1 MDRKAWIAITLS
13 VVGLVAWQW
22 YISKYITPAQQAA
35 AAAAAAA
42 PAPSAAPAGSVPAAA
57 VSPAGNALTPAASAT
72 PGAAAQSATPPQQV
86 MTARAESLSAEGAEF
101 VFNNGSGGIEQ
112 VILLMHQ
119 GENQQSVSLNR
130 DRGMPIG
137 ALGFNPGEVFGGFE
151 MSTDRTK
158 GEVTFSKT
166 AADGMEITK
175 RFVLPPAS
183 EKNRLYIV
191 NLEVSFRNPGK
202 SDLQVPAFFVGTG
215 GSAPIHQSDLPMYT
229 RFDWSSG
236 GKMTTIDVNWFSPST
251 IPLVGIQTR
260 GERPLYLE
268 SKPDVQWA
276 AVASQYFCTI
286 VTAKDPA
293 ASVWARRFDTKK
305 QNNASVFGIQG
316 GIGQAG
322 FAVAPGATVT
332 KSFEIYAG
340 PKELQRLRK
349 IGGNQDAVLNF
360 GMFGFISEFLLWAM
374 NTLHGW
380 LGSYAAAI
388 IVLTLIIKSGL
399 WPIQNKA
406 TNEMRKMSS
415 LSPKMTELKEKFKD
429 DPQKMNE
436 ETMKLYREYG
446 VNPFSGCIPMFIQ
459 IPIFFGFYSMLGTAI
474 ELRNSSFFWIHDLSQ
489 PDTIGHFLGFPIN
502 LLPLIMSLTM
512 VWQMV
517 ITPKSGDAAQQRI
530 LYFMPIIFLTFAY
543 NYASGLALYW
553 TTQNIF
559 SIVQL
564 YLTRN
569 RPLPTLEKKSVI
581 AKREAAKNPKKKRP

>member
-13 VVGLVAWQW
+13 VAGLIAWQW
-22 YISKYITPAQQAA
+22 YVGKYITPAQQAA
-35 AAAAAAA
+35 TASPTGTAA
-42 PAPSAAPAGSVPAAA
+42 P
-57 VSPAGNALTPAASAT
+57 SPVASAT
-72 PGAAAQSATPPQQV
+72 PAVLEAATPTPAPPRQV

-101 VFNNGSGGIEQ
+101 VFNNDSGGIEQ

-119 GENQQSVSLNR
+119 GENRQSVSLNR

-151 MSTDRTK
+151 MSADRAK
-158 GEVTFSKT
+158 GEVTFSKA
-166 AADGMEITK
+166 AADGLEITK
-175 RFVLPPAS
+175 RFVLPSAS
-183 EKNRLYIV
+183 EKNRLYTV
-191 NLEVSFRNPGK
+191 NLEVGFRNPGT
-202 SDLQVPAFFVGTG
+202 SALQVPEFFVGTG
-215 GSAPIHQSDLPMYT
+215 GAAPIHQSDLPMYT
-229 RFDWSSG
+229 KFDWSHG
-236 GKMTTIDVNWFSPST
+236 GKAENIDVNWFSAST
-251 IPLVGIQTR
+251 IPVVGIQTR

-286 VTAKDPA
+286 VTSKDPS

-305 QNNASVFGIQG
+305 QNDSPVFGIQG
-316 GIGQAG
+316 GIGQTG
-322 FAVAPGATVT
+322 FAVPPGATVT
-332 KSFEIYAG
+332 KTFEIYAG
-340 PKELQRLRK
+340 PKELDRLRK
-349 IGGNQDAVLNF
+349 LGGNQDAVLNF

-374 NTLHGW
+374 NVLHSW
-380 LGSYAAAI
+380 FGSYAAAI

-406 TNEMRKMSS
+406 TNEMRKMSA
-415 LSPKMTELKEKFKD
+415 LSPKMTELKEKYKD

-446 VNPFSGCIPMFIQ
+446 VNPFSGCIPMLIQ
-459 IPIFFGFYSMLGTAI
+459 IPIFFGFYAMLGTAI

-489 PDTIGHFLGFPIN
+489 PDTVGHLLGFPIN

-530 LYFMPIIFLTFAY
+530 LYFMPVIFLTFAY

-581 AKREAAKNPKKKRP
+581 AKREAAKNPRKKRP

>member
-22 YISKYITPAQQAA
+22 YVGKYITPAQQAA

-42 PAPSAAPAGSVPAAA
+42 
-57 VSPAGNALTPAASAT
+57 SPAGKAPEATAAGTTPTPAATAT
-72 PGAAAQSATPPQQV
+72 PGAATQSATPPQQV

-101 VFNNGSGGIEQ
+101 VFNNDSGGIEQ
-112 VILLMHQ
+112 VILLMHR
-119 GENQQSVSLNR
+119 GENQGSVSLNR

-137 ALGFNPGEVFGGFE
+137 ALGFNPGEVSGGFE
-151 MSTDRTK
+151 MRADRAK

-166 AADGMEITK
+166 AADGLEITK
-175 RFVLPPAS
+175 RFVLPAAS
-183 EKNRLYIV
+183 EKDRLYVV
-191 NLEVSFRNPGK
+191 NLDVSFRNPGATEI
-202 SDLQVPAFFVGTG
+202 QVPAFFIGTG
-215 GSAPIHQSDLPMYT
+215 GAAPIHQSDLPMYNC
-229 RFDWSSG
+229 FDWSSA
-236 GKMTTIDVNWFSPST
+236 GKMTTIDVNWFSAST
-251 IPLVGIQTR
+251 IPLIGIETR
-260 GERPLYLE
+260 GERPLYQE

-286 VTAKDPA
+286 VTSKDPA
-293 ASVWARRFDTKK
+293 AAVWARRFDTKK
-305 QNNASVFGIQG
+305 QNNTPVFGIQG
-316 GIGQAG
+316 AVGLGG
-322 FAVAPGATVT
+322 FSVAPGATVT

-340 PKELQRLRK
+340 PKELARLRK

-406 TNEMRKMSS
+406 TNEMRKMSA
-415 LSPKMTELKEKFKD
+415 LSPKMTELKEKYKD

-446 VNPFSGCIPMFIQ
+446 VNPFSGCIPMLIQ

-489 PDTIGHFLGFPIN
+489 PDTVGHILGFPIN
-502 LLPLIMSLTM
+502 LLPIIMSFTM

-530 LYFMPIIFLTFAY
+530 LYFMPVIFLAFAY

-569 RPLPTLEKKSVI
+569 KPLPTLEKKSVI

>member
-13 VVGLVAWQW
+13 VAGLIGWQW
-22 YISKYITPAQQAA
+22 YVGKYITPAQQAA
-35 AAAAAAA
+35 AAAAA
-42 PAPSAAPAGSVPAAA
+42 SASPVASV
-57 VSPAGNALTPAASAT
+57 TPAASPAASASPVTAASAAT
-72 PGAAAQSATPPQQV
+72 PTQPV

-101 VFNNGSGGIEQ
+101 VFNNDSGGIEQ

-119 GENQQSVSLNR
+119 GENRQSVSLNR

-137 ALGFNPGEVFGGFE
+137 ALGFNAGDVDGGFE
-151 MSTDRTK
+151 MRADRTK

-166 AADGMEITK
+166 ATDGLEITK

-191 NLEVSFRNPGK
+191 NLEISFRNPGTAA
-202 SDLQVPAFFVGTG
+202 LQVPAFYVGAG
-215 GSAPIHQSDLPMYT
+215 GAAPIHQSDLPMYT
-229 RFDWSSG
+229 KFDWSHG
-236 GKMTTIDVNWFSPST
+236 GKAENIDVNWFSASS
-251 IPLVGIQTR
+251 IPLIGIQTR

-268 SKPDVQWA
+268 SKPDIQWA

-286 VTAKDPA
+286 VTSKDPSV
-293 ASVWARRFDTKK
+293 SVWARRFDTKK
-305 QNNASVFGIQG
+305 QNNTPVFGIQG
-316 GIGQAG
+316 GIGQGG
-322 FAVAPGATVT
+322 FSVAPGETVT
-332 KSFEIYAG
+332 KKFEIYAG
-340 PKELQRLRK
+340 PKELARLRK
-349 IGGNQDAVLNF
+349 LGDNQDAVLNF
-360 GMFGFISEFLLWAM
+360 GMFGFISEVLLWAM

-406 TNEMRKMSS
+406 TNEMRKMSA
-415 LSPKMTELKEKFKD
+415 LAPKMTELKEKYKD

-446 VNPFSGCIPMFIQ
+446 VNPFSGCIPMLIQ
-459 IPIFFGFYSMLGTAI
+459 IPIFFGFYAMLGTAI
-474 ELRNSSFFWIHDLSQ
+474 ELRNSSFFWITDLSQ
-489 PDTIGHFLGFPIN
+489 PDTVGHILGFPIN

-581 AKREAAKNPKKKRP
+581 AKREAAKNSKKKRP

>member
-13 VVGLVAWQW
+13 VAGLFAWQW
-22 YISKYITPAQQAA
+22 YVGKYLAPAQNAA
-35 AAAAAAA
+35 AAASPAGTA
-42 PAPSAAPAGSVPAAA
+42 PAPEAT
-57 VSPAGNALTPAASAT
+57 VSPTVAATPSASAT
-72 PGAAAQSATPPQQV
+72 PGAVAQTTPPRQV
-86 MTARAESLSAEGAEF
+86 MTARAETLSAEGAEF
-101 VFNNGSGGIEQ
+101 VFNNDSGGIEQ

-119 GENQQSVSLNR
+119 GENRQSVSLNR

-151 MSTDRTK
+151 MNADRAK

-166 AADGMEITK
+166 AADGLEITK
-175 RFVLPPAS
+175 RFTLPPAS

-191 NLEVSFRNPGK
+191 NLEVAFRNPGT
-202 SDLQVPAFFVGTG
+202 SGLQVPAFFIGTG
-215 GSAPIHQSDLPMYT
+215 GAAPIHQSDLPMYT
-229 RFDWSSG
+229 KFDWSHA
-236 GKMTTIDVNWFSPST
+236 GKVEKIDVNWFSASSVPLIG
-251 IPLVGIQTR
+251 IPLHA
-260 GERPLYLE
+260 ERPLYQE
-268 SKPDVQWA
+268 SKPDVQWSS
-276 AVASQYFCTI
+276 VSSQYFCTI
-286 VTAKDPA
+286 VTSKDPA
-293 ASVWARRFDTKK
+293 ASVWARRFDTRK
-305 QNNASVFGIQG
+305 QNNAPVFGVQG
-316 GIGQAG
+316 AVGLAG
-322 FAVAPGATVT
+322 FSIAPGATVT

-340 PKELQRLRK
+340 PKELARLRK
-349 IGGNQDAVLNF
+349 LGPNQDAVLDF

-415 LSPKMTELKEKFKD
+415 LSPKMAELKEKYKD

-446 VNPFSGCIPMFIQ
+446 VNPFSGCLPMLIQ
-459 IPIFFGFYSMLGTAI
+459 IPIFFGFYAMLGTAI

-489 PDTIGHFLGFPIN
+489 PDTIGHVLGFPVN
-502 LLPLIMSLTM
+502 LLPIIMSFTM
-512 VWQMV
+512 IWQMV

-530 LYFMPIIFLTFAY
+530 LYFMPVIFLVFCY

>member
-22 YISKYITPAQQAA
+22 YVSKYITPAQQAA
-35 AAAAAAA
+35 AATAAAAA
-42 PAPSAAPAGSVPAAA
+42 ASASPAATA
-57 VSPAGNALTPAASAT
+57 PAASAPVAT
-72 PGAAAQSATPPQQV
+72 PAPGATTAASTPAQPV
-86 MTARAESLSAEGAEF
+86 MTARAESLTAGGADF
-101 VFNNGSGGIEQ
+101 VFNNDAGGIEQ
-112 VILLMHQ
+112 VVLLSFQ
-119 GENQQSVSLNR
+119 GENQESVSLNR

-137 ALGFNPGEVFGGFE
+137 AIGFNPGEVAGGFE
-151 MSTDRTK
+151 MSADRTK
-158 GEVTFSKT
+158 GEVTFTKS
-166 AADGMEITK
+166 APDGLEITK
-175 RFVLPPAS
+175 RFVLPPTSDKA
-183 EKNRLYIV
+183 RLYTV
-191 NLEVSFRNPGK
+191 NLDVSFRNPGK
-202 SDLQVPAFFVGTG
+202 SALQVPAFFVGTG
-215 GSAPIHQSDLPMYT
+215 GAAPIHLSDQSRYT
-229 RFDWSSG
+229 CFDWSSA
-236 GKMTTIDVNWFSPST
+236 GKMTSIDVNWFSPGS
-251 IPLVGIQTR
+251 IPIIGIQTHP
-260 GERPLYLE
+260 EHPIYLE
-268 SKPDVQWA
+268 SKPEVQWA

-286 VTAKDPA
+286 VTSEEPA
-293 ASVWARRFDTKK
+293 ASVWAKRFDTKK
-305 QNNASVFGIQG
+305 QNNAPVFGIQG
-316 GIGQAG
+316 AVGLAG
-322 FAVAPGATVT
+322 FSVAPGETVT
-332 KSFEIYAG
+332 KKFAIYAG
-340 PKELQRLRK
+340 PKELSRLRK
-349 IGGNQDAVLNF
+349 LGGNQDAVLNF
-360 GMFGFISEFLLWAM
+360 GMFGIISETLLWAM
-374 NTLHGW
+374 NALHGW

-415 LSPKMTELKEKFKD
+415 LAPKMTELKEKYKD

-436 ETMKLYREYG
+436 ETMKLYGEYG

-459 IPIFFGFYSMLGTAI
+459 IPIFFGFYNMLGSAI
-474 ELRNSSFFWIHDLSQ
+474 ELRNSSFFWITDLSQ
-489 PDTIGHFLGFPIN
+489 PDTVGHILGFPIN

-517 ITPKSGDAAQQRI
+517 ITPKSGDASQQRI

>member
-1 MDRKAWIAITLS
+1 
-13 VVGLVAWQW
+13 
-22 YISKYITPAQQAA
+22 
-35 AAAAAAA
+35 
-42 PAPSAAPAGSVPAAA
+42 
-57 VSPAGNALTPAASAT
+57 
-72 PGAAAQSATPPQQV
+72 
-86 MTARAESLSAEGAEF
+86 
-101 VFNNGSGGIEQ
+101 
-112 VILLMHQ
+112 
-119 GENQQSVSLNR
+119 
-130 DRGMPIG
+130 
-137 ALGFNPGEVFGGFE
+137 
-151 MSTDRTK
+151 
-158 GEVTFSKT
+158 
-166 AADGMEITK
+166 
-175 RFVLPPAS
+175 
-183 EKNRLYIV
+183 
-191 NLEVSFRNPGK
+191 
-202 SDLQVPAFFVGTG
+202 
-215 GSAPIHQSDLPMYT
+215 MYT
-229 RFDWSSG
+229 CFDWSSA
-236 GKMTTIDVNWFSPST
+236 GKMTTIDVNWFSAST

-260 GERPLYLE
+260 SERPLYNE

-286 VTAKDPA
+286 VTSKDPS

-305 QNNASVFGIQG
+305 QNDAPVFGIQG
-316 GIGQAG
+316 GIGQTG
-322 FAVAPGATVT
+322 FTVAPGATVT
-332 KSFEIYAG
+332 KSFEIYTG
-340 PKELQRLRK
+340 PKELARLRK

-360 GMFGFISEFLLWAM
+360 GMFGFISEFLLWGM
-374 NTLHGW
+374 NVLNGW

-429 DPQKMNE
+429 DPQKMNQ

-446 VNPFSGCIPMFIQ
+446 VNPFSGCIPMLIQ

-489 PDTIGHFLGFPIN
+489 PDTVGHILGFPIN

-517 ITPKSGDAAQQRI
+517 ITPKTGDAAQQRI

-581 AKREAAKNPKKKRP
+581 AKREAAKNPKKKRL

>member
-1 MDRKAWIAITLS
+1 MTADINSDISIQNAALEADKKTAREDALS
-13 VVGLVAWQW
+13 DNAQIGIKSDSLF
-22 YISKYITPAQQAA
+22 SDKTFAQQVEEDMARQNA
-35 AAAAAAA
+35 IIDEELRQRDAIFREEGIGFA
-42 PAPSAAPAGSVPAAA
+42 PDAVPEGNEEDLLGQIETEGELLEHVPEYNDAGSPLDEF
-57 VSPAGNALTPAASAT
+57 SPDELLKLHLSRSRQAQAIDNQSRNKNIAT
-72 PGAAAQSATPPQQV
+72 DQ
-86 MTARAESLSAEGAEF
+86 
-101 VFNNGSGGIEQ
+101 NGYRNW
-112 VILLMHQ
+112 V
-119 GENQQSVSLNR
+119 
-130 DRGMPIG
+130 
-137 ALGFNPGEVFGGFE
+137 
-151 MSTDRTK
+151 
-158 GEVTFSKT
+158 
-166 AADGMEITK
+166 
-175 RFVLPPAS
+175 
-183 EKNRLYIV
+183 
-191 NLEVSFRNPGK
+191 RNPGK
-202 SDLQVPAFFVGTG
+202 SGLQVPAFFVGTG
-215 GSAPIHQSDLPMYT
+215 GAAPIHVTDQSRYT
-229 RFDWSSG
+229 CFDWSSA
-236 GKMTTIDVNWFSPST
+236 GKMTSIDVNWFSPST

-260 GERPLYLE
+260 GERALYSE
-268 SKPDVQWA
+268 SKPEVQWA

-286 VTAKDPA
+286 VTSQEPA
-293 ASVWARRFDTKK
+293 ASVWAKRFDTKK
-305 QNNASVFGIQG
+305 QNNSPVFGIQG
-316 GIGQAG
+316 AVGLAG
-322 FAVAPGATVT
+322 FPVAPGATVT
-332 KSFEIYAG
+332 KKFEIYAG
-340 PKELQRLRK
+340 PKELSRLRK

-415 LSPKMTELKEKFKD
+415 LAPKMTELKEKYKD

-459 IPIFFGFYSMLGTAI
+459 IPIFFGFYSMLGSAI
-474 ELRNSSFFWIHDLSQ
+474 ELRSSSFFWITDLSQ
-489 PDTIGHFLGFPIN
+489 PDTVGHILGFPIN

-530 LYFMPIIFLTFAY
+530 LYFMPVIFLTFAY

-581 AKREAAKNPKKKRP
+581 AKREAAKNPKKKKRL

>member
-22 YISKYITPAQQAA
+22 YVGKYITPAQQAA

-42 PAPSAAPAGSVPAAA
+42 
-57 VSPAGNALTPAASAT
+57 SPAGKAPEALTAGNTPAPAATAT
-72 PGAAAQSATPPQQV
+72 PGVATQAATPPQQV
-86 MTARAESLSAEGAEF
+86 MTARAESLSAPGAEF
-101 VFNNGSGGIEQ
+101 VFNNDSGGIEQ

-137 ALGFNPGEVFGGFE
+137 ALGFTPGEVFGGFE
-151 MSTDRTK
+151 MNADRAK

-166 AADGMEITK
+166 AADGLEITK

-183 EKNRLYIV
+183 EKDRLYIV
-191 NLEVSFRNPGK
+191 NLEVTFRNPGG
-202 SDLQVPAFFVGTG
+202 SALQVPPFFVSTG
-215 GSAPIHQSDLPMYT
+215 GAAPIHPKDLPMYT

-236 GKMTTIDVNWFSPST
+236 GKMTTIDVNWFSAST
-251 IPLVGIQTR
+251 IPFIGIQTR
-260 GERPLYLE
+260 GERPLYQE
-268 SKPDVQWA
+268 SKPDVAWA

-286 VTAKDPA
+286 VTSKDPA
-293 ASVWARRFDTKK
+293 VAVWARRFDTRK
-305 QNNASVFGIQG
+305 QNDAPVFGVQG
-316 GIGQAG
+316 AVGLAG
-322 FAVAPGATVT
+322 FSVAPGATVT

-340 PKELQRLRK
+340 PKELARLRK

-406 TNEMRKMSS
+406 TNEMRKMSA

-489 PDTIGHFLGFPIN
+489 PDTVGHFLGFPIN

-512 VWQMV
+512 VWQMI

-530 LYFMPIIFLTFAY
+530 LYFMPVIFLTFVY